1 MLKQRTPMTRKTP
14 MKRSAIARTSAAC
27 KMTARR
33 KPKARTGRDQAALDA
48 CRGEQ
53 CYLRLDGVCLGASG
67 AATVVPA
74 HSNQGIHGKG
84 KGIKAFDRF
93 TVPACRACHF
103 EIDQGKRMDRAPK
116 FLAWDAAYFA
126 WEPVRAQKLTALGK
140 TLSALPISKIV
151 SRGDHL

>member
-1 MLKQRTPMTRKTP
+1 MLKQGTPMTRKTP
-14 MKRSAIARTSAAC
+14 MKRSAIARTSSAP
-27 KMTARR
+27 KITARR
-33 KPKARTGRDQAALDA
+33 KPKARPGRDQAALDA

-53 CYLRLDGVCLGASG
+53 CYLRIAGVCLGASG

-93 TVPACRACHF
+93 TVPACHACHA
-103 EIDQGKRMDRAPK
+103 ELDSGNRMTRAQK
-116 FLAWDAAYFA
+116 ALAWDTAYFA
-126 WEPVRAQKLTALGK
+126 WEPVRAQRFTALGK

-151 SRGDHL
+151 PRGDHL